1 MRDSSLCGVLFH
13 KFLVSIILDTIQ
25 GNLIIACP
33 YQPGLPR
40 VPPKKYEDGHSSG
53 DHCQV
58 SSEQTSWNTPKDAAS
73 DCKKMDFITTF
84 LRLF

>member
-1 MRDSSLCGVLFH
+1 MRDSSLCGVLFY

-40 VPPKKYEDGHSSG
+40 VPPKKYEDGHSSR
-53 DHCQV
+53 DHCAKLVLNRQAGTHQRMQSPTV
-58 SSEQTSWNTPKDAAS
+58 RKWILLPHS
-73 DCKKMDFITTF
+73 
-84 LRLF
+84 